1 MLLWYNMEDKL
12 QAYPPEYIYN
22 VQRLVSS
29 GWSGF
34 RYRFRTFCSETMGSS
49 RNERRK
55 LDIDSYERETPLIRV
70 DVKNSEQK
78 SETPKMSAGLALE
91 SSFTPVPPT

>member
-1 MLLWYNMEDKL
+1 
-12 QAYPPEYIYN
+12 
-22 VQRLVSS
+22 
-29 GWSGF
+29 
-34 RYRFRTFCSETMGSS
+34 MGSS

-78 SETPKMSAGLALE
+78 SETPKMRAGLALE

>member
-1 MLLWYNMEDKL
+1 
-12 QAYPPEYIYN
+12 
-22 VQRLVSS
+22 
-29 GWSGF
+29 
-34 RYRFRTFCSETMGSS
+34 MGSS

-78 SETPKMSAGLALE
+78 SETPKMKAGLALE
-91 SSFTPVPPT
+91 NSFPPVPPT